1 MKISDAEWLVM
12 QVVWRLGSAGAAEV
26 IDEVLPETGWNH
38 RTARS
43 LLNRLV
49 EKGALAAELR
59 EGRNVY
65 RPRVTRRECVREES
79 RSFLNKVFCG
89 DAAEMLF
96 HFVEN
101 EQISPEQVRQLKA
114 LLDERQQDKRK

>member
-12 QVVWRLGSAGAAEV
+12 QVVWRHESVGAADV
-26 IDEVLPETGWNH
+26 IGELLPGTEWNH
-38 RTARS
+38 RTIRT

-49 EKGALAAELR
+49 EKGAIEARLR

-65 RPRVTRRECVREES
+65 RAKVTQQECVREES
-79 RSFLNKVFCG
+79 RSFLDKVFGG

-96 HFVEN
+96 HFVKHEK
-101 EQISPEQVRQLKA
+101 ISPRQIQQLKA
-114 LLDERQQDKRK
+114 LLDEKQGKKEQ